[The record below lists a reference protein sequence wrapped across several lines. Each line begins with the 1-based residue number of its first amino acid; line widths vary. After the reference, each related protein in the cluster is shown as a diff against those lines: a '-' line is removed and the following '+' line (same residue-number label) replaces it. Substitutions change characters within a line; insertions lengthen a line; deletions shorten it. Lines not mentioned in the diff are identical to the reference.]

1 VTGKGQVKAGVRPID
16 PPTDGRYGPHM
27 TDDGTLFGKKVL
39 VEISHAI
46 ERFALAAPPDSP
58 MVVVAMFQKL
68 AYFERETGVYRDVAA
83 RGAVTLVGLVEDFPP
98 QLPPGVRHTLVD
110 TADPLAREW
119 SVTVLGPHGGAMLV
133 ATDLEQVDAAART
146 LEEGRR
152 FRGRWSFRRQDA
164 YREILRLR
172 SALRLPPRTVE
183 DIDQV
188 LHRVLAVPEPAAQDW
203 WEVPVRFLGD
213 RMDHIERRRADAVRA
228 LDTVTDD
235 AAMRDPRTGL
245 YTGKFLERWTA
256 GLGGGTLPIG
266 LVLLRVFGVAR
277 LREQYGLRAELAALA
292 GLTQTVQD
300 LLGPTDR
307 VVRFGREDFLVVLP
321 SWAADDVLK
330 LCDEVCGRVARLDQ
344 VYPFVALPA
353 AAAATVTRERP
364 LPVARLVREVESGY
378 AVSA

>member
-1 VTGKGQVKAGVRPID
+1 
-16 PPTDGRYGPHM
+16 M

-46 ERFALAAPPDSP
+46 EQFALAAEPNSP
-58 MVVVAMFQKL
+58 MIVVAMFQKL
-68 AYFERETGVYRDVAA
+68 AYFQRETAVYRDIAA

-98 QLPPGVRHTLVD
+98 QLPAGVRHTLID
-110 TADPLAREW
+110 TANPLAREW
-119 SVTVLGPHGGAMLV
+119 SVTVLGPRGGATLV
-133 ATDLEQVDAAART
+133 AVDQEEVDPAART

-183 DIDQV
+183 DFDRV
-188 LHRVLAVPEPAAQDW
+188 LHRVIDVPEPVEQGW

-213 RMDHIERRRADAVRA
+213 RMDHIERRRVEAVRA
-228 LDTVTDD
+228 LDAATGD

-245 YTGKFLERWTA
+245 YTAKFLERWTA

-266 LVLLRVFGVAR
+266 LVLLRVFGVAQ

-292 GLTQTVQD
+292 GLTQSMQD
-300 LLGPTDR
+300 LLTPTDR
-307 VVRFGREDFLVVLP
+307 VIRLGREDFLVVLP
-321 SWAADDVLK
+321 SWASDDVLR
-330 LCDEVCGRVARLDQ
+330 LCDEVCTRVARLDQ
-344 VYPFVALPA
+344 TYPFVALPA